1 MVRVHP
7 CSSVVPVPPLPEW
20 AAAAASPAARSPPG
34 PALFSRFTFHVSR
47 FTFHV
52 SRFTFHVS
60 PSRSSIL
67 HPSSQTEV
75 PMPRPLLLTLA
86 AILLLL
92 PGCTAQQIERLQS
105 DEQQAESLYAATTQ
119 ATATARQSVAALSP
133 DS

>member
-47 FTFHV
+47 
-52 SRFTFHVS
+52 
-60 PSRSSIL
+60 SRSSIL
-67 HPSSQTEV
+67 PPSSQPEV

-133 DS
+133 DSPARAQ